1 MLRILLSFV
10 LVVGCAA
17 HALAD
22 TRGALVLKPVDASAP
37 LTLYGQSYALVIGI
51 DAYANGWPRLSN
63 AVRDAK
69 AVADAL
75 QQRGFEVSLKTN
87 LGSDDLERVI
97 EDFIY
102 ERGNDPEARLMI
114 WYAGHGH
121 MIGDEA
127 YLVPADAPAAQD
139 DLQFRRKAMSMRDF
153 GKFMREVRS
162 KHVLAIFDSCF
173 SGNVFETARAAY
185 SAAIT
190 HAVSLPVRQMI
201 SSGES
206 QQTVSD
212 DGTFRRLF
220 LDALSGDEPNADANK
235 DGYLTGSELGLF
247 LSDKITSLTNG
258 RQSPRYGKLRELGFD
273 RGDFVFQVGTGSE
286 QQQSVEVAALPAPS
300 PALPTET
307 SQETAPEARSSQPST
322 GEELVLSG
330 NQTVVLMDNRL
341 TFSMIGTPFGARRDL
356 VGVFANG
363 KRKALAI
370 GDSVTAAADESAC
383 SITLMQ
389 IVAGENKA
397 QFLMQCGSP
406 AAEVTQARAS
416 LALKLSAIPGTAETF
431 TMSGGTSRV
440 LQPGSALFA
449 VIKTPY
455 GARKDLVGVV
465 LNGKRSGMAV
475 GHQQRLTSA
484 GKLCT
489 LTATKL
495 HHGENQA
502 DFLWRCE

>member
-17 HALAD
+17 YALAD

-139 DLQFRRKAMSMRDF
+139 DSQFRRKAMSMRDF

-201 SSGES
+201 SSGKS

-212 DGTFRRLF
+212 DGTFRHLF

-273 RGDFVFQVGTGSE
+273 RGDFVFEVGTGASN
-286 QQQSVEVAALPAPS
+286 SNRWTLRHCLPLRRRFP
-300 PALPTET
+300 PR
-307 SQETAPEARSSQPST
+307 Q
-322 GEELVLSG
+322 
-330 NQTVVLMDNRL
+330 
-341 TFSMIGTPFGARRDL
+341 ARRRRPKP
-356 VGVFANG
+356 GAANP
-363 KRKALAI
+363 RRARNWY
-370 GDSVTAAADESAC
+370 SAEIRPW
-383 SITLMQ
+383 S
-389 IVAGENKA
+389 
-397 QFLMQCGSP
+397 
-406 AAEVTQARAS
+406 
-416 LALKLSAIPGTAETF
+416 
-431 TMSGGTSRV
+431 
-440 LQPGSALFA
+440 
-449 VIKTPY
+449 
-455 GARKDLVGVV
+455 
-465 LNGKRSGMAV
+465 
-475 GHQQRLTSA
+475 
-484 GKLCT
+484 
-489 LTATKL
+489 
-495 HHGENQA
+495 
-502 DFLWRCE
+502 

>member
-1 MLRILLSFV
+1 
-10 LVVGCAA
+10 
-17 HALAD
+17 
-22 TRGALVLKPVDASAP
+22 
-37 LTLYGQSYALVIGI
+37 
-51 DAYANGWPRLSN
+51 
-63 AVRDAK
+63 
-69 AVADAL
+69 
-75 QQRGFEVSLKTN
+75 
-87 LGSDDLERVI
+87 
-97 EDFIY
+97 
-102 ERGNDPEARLMI
+102 
-114 WYAGHGH
+114 
-121 MIGDEA
+121 
-127 YLVPADAPAAQD
+127 
-139 DLQFRRKAMSMRDF
+139 
-153 GKFMREVRS
+153 
-162 KHVLAIFDSCF
+162 
-173 SGNVFETARAAY
+173 
-185 SAAIT
+185 
-190 HAVSLPVRQMI
+190 
-201 SSGES
+201 
-206 QQTVSD
+206 
-212 DGTFRRLF
+212 
-220 LDALSGDEPNADANK
+220 
-235 DGYLTGSELGLF
+235 
-247 LSDKITSLTNG
+247 
-258 RQSPRYGKLRELGFD
+258 
-273 RGDFVFQVGTGSE
+273 
-286 QQQSVEVAALPAPS
+286 
-300 PALPTET
+300 
-307 SQETAPEARSSQPST
+307 
-322 GEELVLSG
+322 
-330 NQTVVLMDNRL
+330 MDNRL